1 MSPRPPSATGPGGLG
16 RPSAAPPV
24 PAASTTR
31 RAAGELERAV
41 LALLWSAGEPLMP
54 AAVQHR
60 LGGGLAQSTIATT
73 LLRLVAKGLADRAP
87 HGKGFAYRP
96 LLRAEQHAAV
106 QMIDFLRR
114 GDRPDDVLRH
124 FASELPPGYREV
136 LRAALTAT
144 G

>member
-1 MSPRPPSATGPGGLG
+1 M
-16 RPSAAPPV
+16 
-24 PAASTTR
+24 PAASATR

-54 AAVQHR
+54 TAIQHR
-60 LGGGLAQSTIATT
+60 LGGGLAQSTVATT

-87 HGKGFAYRP
+87 HGRGFAYRP
-96 LLRAEQHAAV
+96 LQRAEQHAAI

-124 FASELPPGYREV
+124 FARALPPGHREV
-136 LRAALTAT
+136 LRAALTVA